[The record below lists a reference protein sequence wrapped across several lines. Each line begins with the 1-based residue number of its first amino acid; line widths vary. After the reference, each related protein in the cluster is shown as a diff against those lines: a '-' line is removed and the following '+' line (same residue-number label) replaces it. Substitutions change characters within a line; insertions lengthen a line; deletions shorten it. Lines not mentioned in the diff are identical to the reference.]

1 MIQWKRKL
9 GVRVVIKSTIGRIKV
24 KSNYLL
30 FLQKR
35 NIMAKTR
42 LTSLF
47 LLVLILGLGSCQNN
61 KNSKQE
67 KELYFI
73 GITQLM
79 TNPGI
84 DAIREGFLDEM
95 EKLGYKEGKSV
106 KYSQQNS
113 QGDNTVAQSIV
124 KKFVSDKCDMIF
136 AITTPTAQVCANEI
150 KGTNIPLVFG
160 AVTDPIAAGLVN
172 SMDKP
177 GGNITGT
184 SDKWPTSAQ
193 FDLLLQ
199 LVPKVKKIGVVYN
212 PGETNSEANMKEVEK
227 VCKDKKLELI
237 TVAVS
242 NTSEVYAAAQS
253 LIGKIDAFYVSA
265 DNTVITAMDAVIKV
279 SEKNKIPLLPGVS
292 SNVEQGGF
300 GTLGPDYFDV
310 GVQSA
315 RLADKIIKGESAGNI
330 PVATAEN
337 FEYFF
342 NLKSANAT
350 NVSIPDSLLTKA
362 AKIYE

>member
-1 MIQWKRKL
+1 MKRL
-9 GVRVVIKSTIGRIKV
+9 IINTIVLAAI
-24 KSNYLL
+24 LL
-30 FLQKR
+30 SF
-35 NIMAKTR
+35 
-42 LTSLF
+42 
-47 LLVLILGLGSCQNN
+47 GSCQNN
-61 KNSKQE
+61 NNKQ
-67 KELYFI
+67 KKKLYHI

-95 EKLGYKEGKSV
+95 GELGYKDGENI

-113 QGDNTVAQSIV
+113 QGDNTIAQSIA
-124 KKFVSDKCDMIF
+124 KKFVNDKVDMIF

-150 KGTNIPLVFG
+150 KGTDIPLVFG
-160 AVTDPIAAGLVN
+160 AVTDPISAGLVN
-172 SMDKP
+172 SLEKP

-184 SDKWPTSAQ
+184 SDRWPTASQ

-199 LVPKVKKIGVVYN
+199 LVPSVKKIGVVYN
-212 PGETNSEANMKEVEK
+212 PGEINSEVNMKEVKK
-227 VCKDKKLELI
+227 VCKAKNLELV

-253 LIGKIDAFYVSA
+253 LVRKIDAFYVSA
-265 DNTVITAMDAVIKV
+265 DNTVITAMDAVVKV

-300 GTLGPDYFDV
+300 GTLGPDYFDI
-310 GVQSA
+310 GVEA
-315 RLADKIIKGESAGNI
+315 AKIADRIIKGEKPDKI
-330 PVATAEN
+330 PISTAKN

-342 NLKSANAT
+342 NLKSAKAT
-350 NVSIPDSLLTKA
+350 NVNIPDSLLSKA
-362 AKIYE
+362 AKIFE

>member
-1 MIQWKRKL
+1 MD
-9 GVRVVIKSTIGRIKV
+9 RIR
-24 KSNYLL
+24 SSMFLL
-30 FLQKR
+30 FIFFL
-35 NIMAKTR
+35 
-42 LTSLF
+42 SL
-47 LLVLILGLGSCQNN
+47 ISCQNN
-61 KNSKQE
+61 NFKQKE
-67 KELYFI
+67 KLYFI

-95 EKLGYKEGKSV
+95 AKMGYKDGENIKF
-106 KYSQQNS
+106 SQQNS
-113 QGDNTVAQSIV
+113 QGDNSVAQSIA
-124 KKFVSDKCDMIF
+124 KKFVSDSCNMIF

-160 AVTDPIAAGLVN
+160 AVTDPISAGLVN
-172 SMDKP
+172 SLEKP

-184 SDKWPTSAQ
+184 SDKWPTAAQ

-199 LVPKVKKIGVVYN
+199 LVPSVKRIGVVYN

-227 VCKDKKLELI
+227 VCKDKNLELV

-242 NTSEVYAAAQS
+242 NTSEVYVAAQS
-253 LIGKIDAFYVSA
+253 LVNKIDAFYVSA

-300 GTLGPDYFDV
+300 GTLGPDYFDI
-310 GVQSA
+310 GVEA
-315 RLADKIIKGESAGNI
+315 AKIADKIIKGEKAGKI
-330 PVATAEN
+330 PVSTAKN

-342 NLKSANAT
+342 NLKSAKAT
-350 NVSIPDSLLTKA
+350 NVIIPDSLLTKA